1 VLRKRLAASAENKKK
16 DGITIKK
23 VIVSNRKIDD
33 EFEMG
38 ELEDIWGSDRKVTSI
53 KMESYRNTY
62 AKKD

>member
-1 VLRKRLAASAENKKK
+1 VLRKRLAASAENKIK

-33 EFEMG
+33 DFEMG
-38 ELEDIWGSDRKVTSI
+38 ELEDIWGADRKVTSN